1 MKVMFKKRNEYAI
14 LPVVPHIHMINQSLS
29 DEEFETVD
37 KGFLLLIGKK
47 GLRKFEIESFF
58 PSKIYHWM
66 EMGSVP
72 NPKFYIKFFE
82 KYRDENEPVRV
93 IIISKFKIVLNM
105 ECRYNF
111 QHGIS
116 DRAGDV
122 PYSLEVTEYKRPQ
135 GKEPLTEFEEKVV
148 KKAKEIEQQTINKAK
163 EMAGG
168 NEKSISGLYQQMK
181 DWI

>member
-1 MKVMFKKRNEYAI
+1 MKVMFKKGNEYVI
-14 LPVVPHIHMINQSLS
+14 LPIVSHINTIGITIS

-37 KGFLLLIGKK
+37 KGPLLLIGKK

-58 PSKIYHWM
+58 PNKIYPFM
-66 EMGSVP
+66 EIGSLP
-72 NPKFYIKFFE
+72 SPKGYIKFFE

-111 QHGIS
+111 QYGIT

-122 PYSLEVTEYKRPQ
+122 PYSLEIMEYKRPQ
-135 GKEPLTEFEEKVV
+135 GKEPLTEFEQKV
-148 KKAKEIEQQTINKAK
+148 TNKAK
-163 EMAGG
+163 ELEKQAMDKTKNIAGG
-168 NEKSISGLYQQMK
+168 NNIWISSLYQQIK
-181 DWI
+181 NWI